1 MDKPRADVLL
11 TGLLNIA
18 LATLVLY
25 EFWQFYSAGT
35 VDIFGKMNGWHKI
48 TYSEHPDSVL
58 LVLTIY
64 TGMLAYGTFTWLR
77 AMLSPRAD
85 ST

>member
-1 MDKPRADVLL
+1 MDKSRADVLL

-25 EFWQFYSAGT
+25 EFWLFYSVGT
-35 VDIFGKMNGWHKI
+35 VDIFGKMNGWRKI
-48 TYSEHPDSVL
+48 TYSEHPDGVL
-58 LVLTIY
+58 LVLAIY
-64 TGMLAYGTFTWLR
+64 TGMLACGSFLWVR
-77 AMLSPRAD
+77 AVLSPRAD